1 MSESTIS
8 LRQIGI
14 VLLISAFAGWFLL
27 PALGN
32 RLRHSAGDQIPDFS
46 LPVVMGGEKDS
57 RQSLQALR
65 GKIVLMDFWASWC
78 GPCRQTLPAVEQLAR
93 DWSKKNLVVLGINQG
108 ESPETIRQFFL
119 GRDPGYSI
127 LSDVDGKVSSELGVD
142 GGRTSTSVRRLE
154 GERRVDEIA
163 RMMGGEGV
171 SEGLRSSARELLAD
185 RSRPKQGR
193 AKGEDK
199 GKGES
204 ERAKA
209 KGPRGA

>member
-8 LRQIGI
+8 LRQIGF

-93 DWSKKNLVVLGINQG
+93 ESAKKNLVVLGINQG
-108 ESPETIRQFFL
+108 ESPETIRQFFS
-119 GRDPGYSI
+119 GHDPAYSI
-127 LSDVDGKVSSELGVD
+127 LSDIDGKVSSELGVD
-142 GGRTSTSVRRLE
+142 GLPTLIVLDTQGKLRGSISGAATYARLE
-154 GERRVDEIA
+154 RLVAEAET
-163 RMMGGEGV
+163 
-171 SEGLRSSARELLAD
+171 
-185 RSRPKQGR
+185 P
-193 AKGEDK
+193 
-199 GKGES
+199 
-204 ERAKA
+204 
-209 KGPRGA
+209 